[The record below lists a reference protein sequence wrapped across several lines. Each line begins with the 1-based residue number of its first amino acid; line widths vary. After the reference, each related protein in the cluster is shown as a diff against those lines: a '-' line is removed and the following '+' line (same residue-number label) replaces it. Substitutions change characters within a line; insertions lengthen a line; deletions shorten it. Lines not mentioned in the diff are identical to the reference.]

1 MEPYCKVLPNKP
13 KKSDCIFCQWRKIF
27 YNNNNIL
34 KIITNLFSNI
44 VFSWVFKKKTRR
56 YDSYLSVCVC
66 EWGGGGV
73 INF

>member
-44 VFSWVFKKKTRR
+44 VFSWVFLPKKQ
-56 YDSYLSVCVC
+56 DDMIAICLCVCVC
-66 EWGGGGV
+66 GGGG
-73 INF
+73 